1 MLVIAVLAGCYQP
14 SAPAGAACGSDG
26 ACPSGL
32 TCSPATQ
39 TCEHMAVA
47 IADAA
52 LDSPAVIDA
61 RGDRDGDGVPD
72 SLDNC
77 PDAANP
83 GQHDEDGDTVG
94 NACDNCPADTNALQ
108 ADGDGDG
115 VGDVCDPEPAAID
128 HIALFEG
135 FDATPSGWSLDT
147 GITVSGGKLHVPK
160 FAEALAPLMSDHGWL
175 AAHYTIDSVET
186 GSGIT
191 FRSVEVLSQVGS
203 TGDMGFRCGV
213 FDNPN
218 NPGDRHAE
226 LQMFV
231 NPYDIMGGT
240 ADGKNSAAGDK
251 GRLTLAYSG
260 SMLDCKS
267 TLPVDD
273 VSAAAPEARTGQPG
287 LFTQNLA
294 ASFDYLVVYEPG
306 P

>member
-1 MLVIAVLAGCYQP
+1 VVAIAVLAGCYQP
-14 SAPAGAACGSDG
+14 AAPAGAACGSDG

-39 TCEHMAVA
+39 TCEHMAVP

-52 LDSPAVIDA
+52 IDSPVVIDA

-77 PDAANP
+77 PDATNP
-83 GQHDEDGDTVG
+83 DQRDEDGDTVG
-94 NACDNCPADTNALQ
+94 DACDNCPANANENQ
-108 ADGDGDG
+108 ANADGDG
-115 VGDVCDPEPAAID
+115 VGDACDPEAGPAD

-135 FDATPSGWSLDT
+135 FYEVPSGWTLDAD
-147 GITVSGGKLHVPK
+147 ITVSGGKIHVP
-160 FAEALAPLMSDHGWL
+160 AEETALAPLTSGHGWVDT
-175 AAHYTIDSVET
+175 HYTLDSVQT
-186 GSGIT
+186 GATVT

-231 NPYDIMGGT
+231 DPYDIMGGT

-251 GRLTLAYSG
+251 GRLTLAYG
-260 SMLDCKS
+260 ASMLDCKT

-287 LFTQNLA
+287 LFTQHLA